1 MDITWQ
7 SLRRGKLTILLRGP
21 SNSGVLLLI
30 AFVDA
35 TPMGGSDS
43 SIDSCGNVIPE

>member
-1 MDITWQ
+1 MDITGQ
-7 SLRRGKLTILLRGP
+7 SLRRGKLTILLGVP
-21 SNSGVLLLI
+21 SNSSILLLV